1 MTTTTPTIKRILVT
15 GGCGYI
21 GSHTLVSLL
30 NSDTN
35 ISVVVVDNL
44 INSNVESLRRVADI
58 TNLEGGFVI
67 DTTTDNN
74 NKNGSSSTTG
84 NNNGQDKSGR
94 LVFRNVDCTN
104 SSDLRT
110 VFDEYPPRLAP
121 RVSIHLWFFGRELDP
136 DTSSSLHV
144 KDELSCAIIN

>member
-58 TNLEGGFVI
+58 TKLEGGFVI

-110 VFDEYPPRLAP
+110 VFDELSP
-121 RVSIHLWFFGRELDP
+121 RVSIPICDFLGGNLTQAKSAP
-136 DTSSSLHV
+136 YLGSL
-144 KDELSCAIIN
+144 DELSRSIN